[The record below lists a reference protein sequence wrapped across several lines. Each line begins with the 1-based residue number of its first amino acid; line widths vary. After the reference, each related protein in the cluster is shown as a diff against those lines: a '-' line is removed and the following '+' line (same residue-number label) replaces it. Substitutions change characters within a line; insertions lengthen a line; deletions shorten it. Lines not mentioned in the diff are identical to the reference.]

1 MTRPLLSLLL
11 IKRLSDAHIINHAI
25 LFPTSRKGNEQL
37 KLDKTKGQHMY
48 INIQN
53 LIEAAT

>member
-1 MTRPLLSLLL
+1 MHTFV
-11 IKRLSDAHIINHAI
+11 NHAI

-48 INIQN
+48 IKIYRMIFK
-53 LIEAAT
+53 LFL

>member
-48 INIQN
+48 IKSKMND
-53 LIEAAT
+53 ET